1 LEQISA
7 LPHLGCWLHYDRNL
21 CFHYTRCCDGNW
33 VFDRKKGQDYG
44 EKIDAKENRKVTIK
58 LSNEQKDQLMAF
70 QDKEIVEESGYD
82 QDGFV
87 SLTY

>member
-1 LEQISA
+1 MIAIYVFIILAAVMVIGGGYA
-7 LPHLGCWLHYDRNL
+7 TGY
-21 CFHYTRCCDGNW
+21 W